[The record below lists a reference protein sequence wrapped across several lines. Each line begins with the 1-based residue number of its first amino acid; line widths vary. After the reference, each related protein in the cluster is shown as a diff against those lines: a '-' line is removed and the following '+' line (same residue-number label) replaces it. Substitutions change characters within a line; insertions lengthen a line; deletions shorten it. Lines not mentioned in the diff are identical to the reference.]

1 MKIRTPLEYNL
12 INLEGVL
19 NHEIGT
25 HVVRRRNHKEN
36 CVRKPSEKVK
46 LIEEGLAAINQLLT
60 EEKPFLFKAAL
71 RYNAP
76 IYASKMPFC
85 QVYKLLSKYL
95 KDKKDCWR
103 ETVRVKRGMGN
114 TEESGGYYKD
124 QNYFIG
130 AIEILK
136 TRKGIDFR
144 KIFYGKLA
152 PS

>member
-25 HVVRRRNHKEN
+25 HVVRRLNHKEN
-36 CVRKPSEKVK
+36 CVRKPSEKGK

-71 RYNAP
+71 RYIAA

-85 QVYKLLSKYL
+85 QVYKLLSKHL
-95 KDKKDCWR
+95 KDRKDCWR
-103 ETVRVKRGMGN
+103 ETVRVKRGMAN
-114 TEESGGYYKD
+114 T
-124 QNYFIG
+124 
-130 AIEILK
+130 
-136 TRKGIDFR
+136 
-144 KIFYGKLA
+144 
-152 PS
+152 